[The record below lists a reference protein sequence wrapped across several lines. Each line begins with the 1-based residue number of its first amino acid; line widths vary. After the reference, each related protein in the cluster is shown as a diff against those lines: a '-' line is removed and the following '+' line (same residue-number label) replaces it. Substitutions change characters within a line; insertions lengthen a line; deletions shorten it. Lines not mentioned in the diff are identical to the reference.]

1 MARANRHY
9 LPGNHIWHITHRC
22 HKREF
27 LLKFNRDRRNWLRWL
42 FEAKKRHGLCV
53 LNYMVTS
60 NHIHLLIE
68 DKGKGMIARSIQ
80 LIAGR
85 TAQDYNRRKNR
96 KGAFWEDR
104 YQATAVQ
111 ADTHFVQ
118 SMLYIDLNMVRAGVV
133 GHPSEWAFC
142 GYNEIQRPPQR
153 YSIIDRKR
161 LMELVGIGVGD
172 ELRRIYKGWLDE
184 ILMSGRP
191 ARESKWTESVA
202 VGNMQFIGTVR
213 EELGV
218 RAAGRDIIEGDAS
231 HELREPGVSY
241 SYDFGVKNGTLS
253 SENTYFWDLYL

>member
-1 MARANRHY
+1 MARANLHY

-68 DKGKGMIARSIQ
+68 DKGKGIKARSIQ

-118 SMLYIDLNMVRAGVV
+118 SMLYIDLKMVRTGVV

-161 LMELVGIGVGD
+161 LMELFGIGVCD
-172 ELRRIYKGWLDE
+172 EL
-184 ILMSGRP
+184 S
-191 ARESKWTESVA
+191 
-202 VGNMQFIGTVR
+202 
-213 EELGV
+213 
-218 RAAGRDIIEGDAS
+218 
-231 HELREPGVSY
+231 
-241 SYDFGVKNGTLS
+241 
-253 SENTYFWDLYL
+253 

>member
-27 LLKFNRDRRNWLRWL
+27 LLKFARDRRTWLRWL
-42 FEAKKRHGLCV
+42 FEAKKRYGLCV

-60 NHIHLLIE
+60 NHIHLLVE
-68 DKGKGMIARSIQ
+68 DKGEGMIPRSIQ

-85 TAQDYNRRKNR
+85 TAQDYNRRKKR

-111 ADTHFVQ
+111 ADSHFVQ
-118 SMLYIDLNMVRAGVV
+118 CMLYIDLNMVRAGVV
-133 GHPSEWAFC
+133 GYPSKWAFC
-142 GYNEIQRPPQR
+142 GYNEIQSPPQR

-161 LMELVGIGVGD
+161 LMELVGIGVGG
-172 ELRRIYKGWLDE
+172 ELSGTHKGWVDE
-184 ILMSGRP
+184 ILMSNES

-202 VGNMQFIGTVR
+202 VGNNKFIGKVR
-213 EELGV
+213 EKLGI
-218 RAAGRDIIEGDAS
+218 RAAGRDIIESGTS

-241 SYDFGVKNGTLS
+241 SYDFGLKNGTLS
-253 SENTYFWDLYL
+253 PENSYFWDFYS